1 VLRATL
7 RGLAYTAYVAAVAL
21 ALLEGLLR
29 LGVLTTPLYQERQ
42 AIQARLSDRPRVVI
56 LGDSFSLEGRDSV
69 GTLLRSYFASR
80 GMEAINLAKM
90 GEGPSYYLD
99 RLELYGRMIRP
110 QLVMVNY
117 FAGNDL
123 TDTLYELTPQ
133 GRRKQLAKRVMA
145 RSYAAH
151 QLIGLVHGISLRRR
165 LAHIEAGAEYGRP
178 GLEKLT
184 NPFMFEVSR
193 EHPDFLLQ
201 NLLLESK
208 DAADAWTV
216 NEKTLATIAE
226 RTRALGADLVI
237 HVFPADVQVQESH
250 YTFYQALG
258 IRTDG
263 RFLTTARPQERLT
276 RFCSAAKLRCYDL
289 LPALRRAN
297 ASELYLEQD
306 THLNTEGNRLAFE
319 EIRHNLDR
327 DARAKP
333 PHHLTRIQGDAAGEP
348 LQGVVERPAPRRR

>member
-7 RGLAYTAYVAAVAL
+7 LGLAYTAYVAVATL
-21 ALLEGLLR
+21 ALLEGAFR
-29 LGVLTTPLYQERQ
+29 LGVLKTPLYQERQ
-42 AIQARLSDRPRVVI
+42 AIRERLSSRPRVVI

-80 GMEAINLAKM
+80 GMDAINLAKM

-99 RLELYGRMIRP
+99 RLELYGEMIRP

-123 TDTLYELTPQ
+123 TDTLYELTPY
-133 GRRKQLAKRVMA
+133 GRRKRLVKRVMA
-145 RSYAAH
+145 RSFSAN
-151 QLIGLVHGISLRRR
+151 QLIGLVHGFSLRRR
-165 LAHIEAGAEYGRP
+165 LAHIEASAEYGRP

-216 NEKTLATIAE
+216 NEQTLSTIAE
-226 RTRALGADLVI
+226 RTRALGATLVV

-250 YTFYQALG
+250 YGFYQALG
-258 IRTDG
+258 IRTDP
-263 RFLTTARPQERLT
+263 RFLTTARPQEHLA
-276 RFCSAAKLRCYDL
+276 RFCSAAHLRCYDL
-289 LPALRRAN
+289 LPALRRAST
-297 ASELYLEQD
+297 SELYLEQD
-306 THLNTEGNRLAFE
+306 THLNTEGNRVAFE
-319 EIRHNLDR
+319 QIRRNLDSR
-327 DARAKP
+327 EALLLAQSG
-333 PHHLTRIQGDAAGEP
+333 HRIH
-348 LQGVVERPAPRRR
+348 